1 MQQCKIENN
10 TIMKSIEK
18 NRKTSN
24 GVKLPT
30 VKDIKNLKGK
40 RVVLRLDFNVP
51 IKNGKIVETMRIDR
65 AMPTVEYLV
74 KKKARVII
82 LSHIGKDASSSLKPV
97 VQYLNTLP
105 ATTYRSKKIGGD
117 GGRETMKVG
126 FVPDFR
132 SEAAHAVV
140 DGLAEGGVV
149 VFENLRLDSRE
160 EENDPA
166 LAKLLASFGEVYVN
180 DAFAVSHRAH
190 ASVVGIT
197 KYLPSY
203 IGFLIEDEIKHLSMA
218 LKPKHPFLFILG
230 GAKFETKMPLLKKFL
245 KRADQIF
252 VGGILAND
260 FLHDEGLETGKSA
273 LDKYNFNLT
282 PLLKKGKIIL
292 PIDVVVKNPD
302 GKKTAVK
309 NINALSPEDSIM
321 DVGPA
326 TIKNLAGI
334 LKKTK
339 LAVWNGPLGY
349 YEGGFDKGSIALL
362 NAITESKAT
371 SIIGGGDTAV
381 IVEKLGIEK
390 KLSFVST
397 GGGATLDY
405 LEDGKLPALEAIAK
419 CKKR

>member
-1 MQQCKIENN
+1 MKI
-10 TIMKSIEK
+10 
-18 NRKTSN
+18 
-24 GVKLPT
+24 PT

-82 LSHIGKDASSSLKPV
+82 LSHIGKDASSSLKPI
-97 VQYLNTLP
+97 VQYLN
-105 ATTYRSKKIGGD
+105 RK
-117 GGRETMKVG
+117 MKVG

-132 SEAAHAVV
+132 SESALAVV
-140 DGLAEGGVV
+140 NGLQEGGVV
-149 VFENLRLDSRE
+149 VFENLRLDDRE
-160 EENDPA
+160 TENSPEFS
-166 LAKLLASFGEVYVN
+166 KYLASFGEVYVN

-197 KYLPSY
+197 KHLPSY
-203 IGFLIEDEIKHLSMA
+203 IGFLIEDEVKHLSLA

-230 GAKFETKMPLLKKFL
+230 GAKFETKMPLMKKFM
-245 KRADQIF
+245 KIADQVF

-260 FLHDEGLETGKSA
+260 FFHDKGLEVGKSFV
-273 LDKYNFNLT
+273 DKYSFKLA

-292 PIDVVVKNPD
+292 PTDVVVRNGD
-302 GKKTAVK
+302 GEKTAIK
-309 NINALSPEDSIM
+309 NINELSSGDAIV
-321 DVGPA
+321 DVGPQ
-326 TIKNLAGI
+326 TIKNLLPV
-334 LKKTK
+334 LKKAK
-339 LAVWNGPLGY
+339 LILWNGPLGF
-349 YEGGFDKGSIALL
+349 YEGGFDKATISLL
-362 NAITESKAT
+362 KAITDSKAT

-405 LEDGKLPALEAIAK
+405 LADGKLPGIEAILK

>member
-1 MQQCKIENN
+1 MKKQIIP
-10 TIMKSIEK
+10 TI
-18 NRKTSN
+18 
-24 GVKLPT
+24 
-30 VKDIKNLKGK
+30 KDIKNLKGK

-51 IKNGKIVETMRIDR
+51 IQNGKIVETMRIDR
-65 AMPTVEYLV
+65 ALPTVEYLI

-97 VQYLNTLP
+97 VQYL
-105 ATTYRSKKIGGD
+105 SKK
-117 GGRETMKVG
+117 MNVG

-132 SEAAHAVV
+132 TEQARMVV
-140 DGLAEGGVV
+140 DGLPEGGVV
-149 VFENLRLDSRE
+149 VFENLRLDDRE
-160 EENDPA
+160 TENDQEF
-166 LAKLLASFGEVYVN
+166 AKYLASFGDVYVN

-203 IGFLIEDEIKHLSMA
+203 IGLLISDEIKNLSLA
-218 LKPKHPFLFILG
+218 LEPKHPFLFILG
-230 GAKFETKMPLLKKFL
+230 GAKFDTKMPLMKKFM
-245 KRADQIF
+245 KIADHVF

-260 FLHDEGLETGKSA
+260 FFHDVGLEVGKSVV
-273 LDKYNFNLT
+273 DTYNFKLT

-292 PIDVVVKNPD
+292 PSDVVVKNSD
-302 GKKTAVK
+302 SNKTAIK
-309 NINALSPEDSIM
+309 NIDNVSSADTIV
-321 DVGPA
+321 DVGPE
-326 TIKNLAGI
+326 TIKNLAQI

-339 LAVWNGPLGY
+339 LVVWNGPLGY
-349 YEGGFDKGSIALL
+349 YEGGFDKGTISLL
-362 NAITESKAT
+362 NEIAESKAI

-381 IVEKLGIEK
+381 IVEKLGLNN

-405 LEDGKLPALEAIAK
+405 LADGKLVGIDAVIK

>member
-1 MQQCKIENN
+1 MSNIEN
-10 TIMKSIEK
+10 
-18 NRKTSN
+18 KTSN
-24 GVKLPT
+24 GASQQALPT
-30 VKDIKNLKGK
+30 IKDIKNLKGK

-97 VQYLNTLP
+97 VQYL
-105 ATTYRSKKIGGD
+105 SKK
-117 GGRETMKVG
+117 MKVG

-132 SEAAHAVV
+132 TESTHAVV

-149 VFENLRLDSRE
+149 VFENLRIDTRE

-166 LAKLLASFGEVYVN
+166 FAKLLASFGDVYVN

-203 IGFLIEDEIKHLSMA
+203 LGFLIADEVRHLSLA
-218 LKPKHPFLFILG
+218 LNPKHPFLFILG
-230 GAKFETKMPLLKKFL
+230 GAKFDTKMPLMKKFM
-245 KRADQIF
+245 KIADHVF
-252 VGGILAND
+252 VGGVLAND
-260 FLHDEGLETGKSA
+260 FFHDVGFEVGKSVV
-273 LDKYNFNLT
+273 DTYNFKLT
-282 PLLKKGKIIL
+282 SLLKTGKIIL
-292 PIDVVVKNPD
+292 PTDVVVKNIT
-302 GKKTAVK
+302 GNKTQTK
-309 NINALSPEDSIM
+309 SLGEILPTDSIV
-321 DVGPA
+321 DVGHE
-326 TIKNLAGI
+326 TVKNLAPI
-334 LKKTK
+334 LKKAK
-339 LAVWNGPLGY
+339 LIVWNGPLGY
-349 YEGGFDKGSIALL
+349 YEGGFDKSTISLL
-362 NAITESKAT
+362 KAITESKAT

-405 LEDGKLPALEAIAK
+405 LADGKLPGIDAIMK